1 MLHLPSYFSFFFFND
16 TATTEIYT
24 LSLHDALPILP
35 DEPNGI
41 FDRFL
46 VLGNRAS
53 YRFYAHNRREVRS
66 PVRARGD
73 LESQRSEP
81 SVPSRRR
88 KTLPALFQAGLLAFH
103 HQRERGVAR
112 RHLKPIGRGVRR
124 DLLQREPH
132 ADGLAAHFALCVPG
146 PRVALHGPSGE
157 VVLTEVI

>member
-1 MLHLPSYFSFFFFND
+1 MKLTESSTGFSSWGIVQVTDSTRITEGKSAPPSGR
-16 TATTEIYT
+16 AET
-24 LSLHDALPILP
+24 LSLKD
-35 DEPNGI
+35 
-41 FDRFL
+41 
-46 VLGNRAS
+46 
-53 YRFYAHNRREVRS
+53 
-66 PVRARGD
+66 
-73 LESQRSEP
+73 P

-146 PRVALHGPSGE
+146 PRVALHGPSGA